1 MTLRFRHNIRF
12 ITQTRT
18 LFGKP
23 VSEMLITELKSWLE
37 SDSASLSLNLI
48 EALLN
53 ETGFDAGQLF
63 RQDIVS
69 LHDHLKNIRFVLF
82 DVDGVMTDAG
92 MYYTES
98 GDEFKKFNARDG
110 IAIRRL
116 NKAGFIT
123 GVISHGINRN
133 LIERRCE
140 LLGISKVYA
149 GEEPKINVLKTWCSE
164 MGFELSQTAFIGDD
178 INDLSL
184 ISEVGFSACPADAV
198 SAVKSRCDLILETSG
213 GKGAI
218 REWAER
224 CFIHLNN

>member
-1 MTLRFRHNIRF
+1 
-12 ITQTRT
+12 
-18 LFGKP
+18 
-23 VSEMLITELKSWLE
+23 S
-37 SDSASLSLNLI
+37 SDTSVLSLSLI

-53 ETGFDAGQLF
+53 ETGLDAGQLF
-63 RQDIVS
+63 RQDIVT
-69 LHDHLKNIRFVLF
+69 LHDELKQIRLVIF

-116 NKAGFIT
+116 NKAGFTT
-123 GVISHGINRN
+123 GVISHGINRK
-133 LIERRCE
+133 LIERRCD

-149 GEEPKINVLKTWCSE
+149 GEEPKINVLSAWCEELGIKLSE
-164 MGFELSQTAFIGDD
+164 TAFIGDD

-184 ISEVGFSACPADAV
+184 ITEVGFSACPADAV
-198 SAVKSRCDLILETSG
+198 NAVKSRCDLILERSG
-213 GKGAI
+213 GNGAI
-218 REWAER
+218 RELVER